1 MKTPR
6 QDSATSGPR
15 SVSCFLAGTLAR
27 WLAKVS
33 GWSPQVSH
41 DTCCFR
47 TDNAIKNHWYS
58 SMRRTMRR
66 MAKQQNKTLGQTGR
80 ALISTKGTKQLSSA
94 NGLVDLSRN
103 QAGSSMANQ
112 SMSSSAAAKHNS
124 AMFKDCF
131 STMTKG
137 NANAQE
143 DNEAGGNVNWSSLP
157 STYRASASQKCMIT
171 TMAGNNGQVSTALVQ
186 KKINSKRKRKDLR
199 ICTGISSG
207 EGGMFMPDTPRRLL
221 HMQLLLKLLSSS
233 GEDTYQL
240 AGTASIHIG
249 KMDLSSMTGISN
261 KRKKRNSHM
270 KSPTL
275 SIAMLP
281 SKACTSG
288 FSSSGHPHLDD
299 QPFSDMVESSFH
311 SFEHL
316 DIDFN
321 EVGLNGL
328 KNGGLRWGR

>member
-1 MKTPR
+1 M
-6 QDSATSGPR
+6 
-15 SVSCFLAGTLAR
+15 
-27 WLAKVS
+27 
-33 GWSPQVSH
+33 
-41 DTCCFR
+41 
-47 TDNAIKNHWYS
+47 
-58 SMRRTMRR
+58 
-66 MAKQQNKTLGQTGR
+66 
-80 ALISTKGTKQLSSA
+80 STKGTKQLSSA
-94 NGLVDLSRN
+94 NGLMDLSRTQSGASQSN
-103 QAGSSMANQ
+103 QT
-112 SMSSSAAAKHNS
+112 MSTSAASKHNA

-131 STMTKG
+131 SAMTKG
-137 NANAQE
+137 NANTQE
-143 DNEAGGNVNWSSLP
+143 DNEAPGNVHWSSLP
-157 STYRASASQKCMIT
+157 PTYRASASQKCMIT
-171 TMAGNNGQVSTALVQ
+171 TMAGSNGQASTALVQ

-199 ICTGISSG
+199 ICTGIASA

-249 KMDLSSMTGISN
+249 KMDLSSMTGNSN
-261 KRKKRNSHM
+261 KRKKRNTHM

-281 SKACTSG
+281 SKACTSS
-288 FSSSGHPHLDD
+288 FSSGGHPHLDD

-321 EVGLNGL
+321 EVGLNGP
-328 KNGGLRWGR
+328 KNGALRWYR